1 MFLTIERHL
10 KRINAQT
17 KMKKEEL
24 REKIREERERE
35 WIREALRARKFS
47 GIETFEQGLSL
58 IDFAIRAAKNAK
70 HRKNT

>member
-1 MFLTIERHL
+1 MQDTRYKIQDNSAKIAMR
-10 KRINAQT
+10 
-17 KMKKEEL
+17 KMEKQQL

-35 WIREALRARKFS
+35 WIGEALRARKFS

-70 HRKNT
+70 H

>member
-1 MFLTIERHL
+1 MIHDIHDNSAKIAMR
-10 KRINAQT
+10 
-17 KMKKEEL
+17 KMEKQQL

-35 WIREALRARKFS
+35 WIKEALRARKFS

-70 HRKNT
+70 HRRNT

>member
-1 MFLTIERHL
+1 MGGEKEMVKL
-10 KRINAQT
+10 N
-17 KMKKEEL
+17 KEEL

-58 IDFAIRAAKNAK
+58 IDFAMRIAKNAK
-70 HRKNT
+70 HRRNT

>member
-1 MFLTIERHL
+1 MEGEKEMVKL
-10 KRINAQT
+10 N
-17 KMKKEEL
+17 KEEL

-58 IDFAIRAAKNAK
+58 IDFAMRIAKNAK
-70 HRKNT
+70 HRRNRR